1 MEQINMQS
9 NTLVGDVNVGCPTLE
24 AVTNHLVGAVD
35 VTPFDFGCRY
45 WRLNT
50 KINSMLSNHVIADT
64 DVRDLAYLMEELGM
78 RHQWKE
84 MNAKI
89 RAELEG
95 ISKNVEAATKILD
108 ENPPPVTAL
117 PVVPAVP
124 AYRYWQNRWF
134 TGPRHFG
141 FRESMFV
148 PQVVAAPV
156 VAVPEVFTSV
166 QPCVVKME
174 QPKRV
179 MKLSVSELPWQ
190 QWHCKMNNEV
200 ANAQVGEIIPVRP
213 QKVERRLFGEWDALM
228 EDVLDWHRFGL
239 HRYRLRLTWED
250 MGAVQSCSKQ

>member
-1 MEQINMQS
+1 MEQTNMQS
-9 NTLVGDVNVGCPTLE
+9 NKLVGEVNVGCPAME

-35 VTPFDFGCRY
+35 VTPFDFDGRY

-50 KINSMLSNHVIADT
+50 KINSMLSNHIIADT
-64 DVRDLAYLMEELGM
+64 DVRDLAYLMEELGI

-95 ISKNVEAATKILD
+95 ISKNVKTATEILD
-108 ENPPPVTAL
+108 ANPPPLPAL
-117 PVVPAVP
+117 PAVP
-124 AYRYWQNRWF
+124 ASYRYWQNRWF

-148 PQVVAAPV
+148 PEVFTAREVV
-156 VAVPEVFTSV
+156 VPEVRPLV
-166 QPCVVKME
+166 YKME
-174 QPKRV
+174 QPKKV

-200 ANAQVGEIIPVRP
+200 ADARVEEIIPVAP

-250 MGAVQSCSKQ
+250 MGSM

>member
-1 MEQINMQS
+1 MEHNNMKS
-9 NTLVGDVNVGCPTLE
+9 NKLVADVNVGCPTLE

-50 KINSMLSNHVIADT
+50 KINSMLANHVICDT
-64 DVRDLAYLMEELGM
+64 DVRDLAYCMEELGI

-95 ISKNVEAATKILD
+95 IRKNVDTATEILD
-108 ENPPPVTAL
+108 ANPPAL
-117 PVVPAVP
+117 P
-124 AYRYWQNRWF
+124 AYRYYQHRWF
-134 TGPRHFG
+134 TGGHQLHQR
-141 FRESMFV
+141 MFV
-148 PQVVAAPV
+148 PEVFAAHPMV
-156 VAVPEVFTSV
+156 VPEVFTARAFV
-166 QPCVVKME
+166 PEVYTAQPCVVKME
-174 QPKRV
+174 KPKKV

-190 QWHCKMNNEV
+190 QWHCRMNNEV
-200 ANAQVGEIIPVRP
+200 ADAQVKEIIPAAP
-213 QKVERRLFGEWDALM
+213 QKVEKRLFGEWDALM

-250 MGAVQSCSKQ
+250 MGHSC